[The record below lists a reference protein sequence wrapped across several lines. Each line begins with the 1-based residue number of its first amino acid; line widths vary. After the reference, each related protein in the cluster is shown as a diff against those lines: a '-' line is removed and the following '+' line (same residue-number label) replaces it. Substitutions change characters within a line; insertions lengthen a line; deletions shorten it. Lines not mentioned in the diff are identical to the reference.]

1 MDEKTEKTYTLK
13 SVKSEISRIEK
24 SRDKKRD
31 KIRQLT
37 EEIKADGS
45 RLKELEA
52 IYDSLYH
59 EDLQRQIA
67 AAWFKGKK
75 LTGEQITKFLELST
89 QISDKIDIL
98 DVDTVVQAV
107 TAVYNKQKTV
117 EEAASQPE
125 QTAAEDINNNSSFS
139 FRNSNTTGIAA
150 TERKETD
157 NGENI

>member
-150 TERKETD
+150 TGRKETD